1 MYCWGLKEY
10 RVPGGRGGMD
20 ITIWMNN
27 EDMIDTR
34 RDRII
39 KLNRGENQLS
49 EVFVLNVHGIRKFS
63 EKMKR
68 QRQKKKKKKKAFFKK
83 QIENEFYKTLKF

>member
-1 MYCWGLKEY
+1 
-10 RVPGGRGGMD
+10 MD
-20 ITIWMNN
+20 ITIRMNN

-49 EVFVLNVHGIRKFS
+49 KVFILKRLWNKKKSS

-68 QRQKKKKKKKAFFKK
+68 QQKKEKKSFFKK
-83 QIENEFYKTLKF
+83 QIENEFYNTFFFFCPRLVLKQIKYLL

>member
-1 MYCWGLKEY
+1 
-10 RVPGGRGGMD
+10 MD
-20 ITIWMNN
+20 ITIRMNN

-49 EVFVLNVHGIRKFS
+49 KVFILKRLWNKKKSS

-68 QRQKKKKKKKAFFKK
+68 QQKKEKKSFFKK
-83 QIENEFYKTLKF
+83 QIENEFYNTFFFLFSTGIKTN

>member
-1 MYCWGLKEY
+1 
-10 RVPGGRGGMD
+10 MD

-49 EVFVLNVHGIRKFS
+49 EVFVLNVYGIKKFI
-63 EKMKR
+63 EKWRDSDKR
-68 QRQKKKKKKKAFFKK
+68 RRKKKKAFFKK

>member
-1 MYCWGLKEY
+1 
-10 RVPGGRGGMD
+10 MD

-49 EVFVLNVHGIRKFS
+49 EVFVLNVYGIKKFS

-68 QRQKKKKKKKAFFKK
+68 QRQKKKKKKKKRFLKNKSKMNFIKLWNFKSK
-83 QIENEFYKTLKF
+83 HKLDI